1 MKKLASSVSNIK
13 RHANWVSKSGEAR
26 ELGVKYR
33 NLSVG
38 TPTGHSLFTKP
49 PRSFHPT
56 LSLSCVSSLPPN
68 LSPNQIKSV
77 DSATNPTRK
86 KHGSTNKNGGSARV
100 EGIRGGGILIFALFL
115 FGVPT
120 FLPLWSV
127 SNRFDLVD
135 YVEGKH
141 RSKGRSR
148 EVKVGTGDVLGFPCF
163 LSSFWP
169 FFPRPLNS
177 ISNTCCCLIVCI
189 TFSYDLRIMFSI
201 LWFFI
206 FY

>member
-1 MKKLASSVSNIK
+1 MRTECQNLVRRANSVWNIK
-13 RHANWVSKSGEAR
+13 ISQ
-26 ELGVKYR
+26 
-33 NLSVG
+33 SVPPQATAFSPSLPVHF
-38 TPTGHSLFTKP
+38 TPHF
-49 PRSFHPT
+49 
-56 LSLSCVSSLPPN
+56 LSCVSSLPPN

-148 EVKVGTGDVLGFPCF
+148 EVKVGTGDVLGFPRF